1 MVTLPSKTYKSDE
14 IFLSQ
19 VFNSTTKEN
28 MLKACKKFDIYV
40 SPNLRKDETAR
51 RIAAELIANPIEI
64 LSRLSKTELQILD
77 EFVTGNDTTYVV
89 RKQRKTPYIL
99 QKYYL
104 TLTYCDEEND
114 EWHMLMPSDICQAL
128 STDYKFYLDLAM
140 QRKKAPSAKDIR
152 KLAFLKE
159 LCVNRQKKTDL

>member
-1 MVTLPSKTYKSDE
+1 
-14 IFLSQ
+14 
-19 VFNSTTKEN
+19 
-28 MLKACKKFDIYV
+28 MLKARKKFDIYV
-40 SPNLRKDETAR
+40 SPNLRKDEIAR

-77 EFVTGNDTTYVV
+77 EFVMGDNTTYVV

-104 TLTYCDEEND
+104 VLTYCDEEND
-114 EWHMLMPSDICQAL
+114 EWHMLMPSDIRQAL

-140 QRKKAPSAKDIR
+140 QGKKAPSAKDIR
-152 KLAFLKE
+152 KMVFFERAMCKQTE
-159 LCVNRQKKTDL
+159 KD